1 VGSCLIGCGLA
12 DAGVPLDAMD
22 VGETVSITALVD
34 WLYIKLPSR
43 VLEWAQSAQ
52 SAQDDNNAWSDA
64 VAYADEQHPEVV
76 ELYG

>member
-1 VGSCLIGCGLA
+1 
-12 DAGVPLDAMD
+12 
-22 VGETVSITALVD
+22 
-34 WLYIKLPSR
+34 LYIKLPSR